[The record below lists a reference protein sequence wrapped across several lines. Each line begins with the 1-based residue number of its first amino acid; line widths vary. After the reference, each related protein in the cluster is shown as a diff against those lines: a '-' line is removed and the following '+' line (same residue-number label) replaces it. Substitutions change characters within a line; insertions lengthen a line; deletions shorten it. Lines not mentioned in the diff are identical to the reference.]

1 MRTTNPILDEI
12 YAIRQK
18 LLADHKGDAFVCV
31 KTARKLALASGRRR
45 SEYTH

>member
-12 YAIRQK
+12 YATRLK
-18 LLADHKGDAFVCV
+18 RLAYHNGDVHSYVEA
-31 KTARKLALASGRRR
+31 ARNRALASGRRR

>member
-12 YAIRQK
+12 YATRLK
-18 LLADHKGDAFVCV
+18 LLADHHGEVQANVEA
-31 KTARKLALASGRRR
+31 TRKRALASGRRR